1 MGVFGWLSG
10 SLRDSLGDIVFGM
23 EDGTVSIFGLVFGV
37 ALSAPDGK
45 AVLLAGATGAAAA
58 AVSMMAGSYL
68 DARTEQ
74 DRAAARASRSAA
86 ERTDEAEAVAARL
99 SKRLAASGAPAAQR
113 EALAG
118 ALVATPGAVAALR
131 SALDPEA
138 DAPKASP
145 AAHAFWMFVS
155 DLFAGAVPVIP
166 FGLLPLAEARVVS
179 VVLTTILLVALG
191 VGRGLVA
198 GRNVLRTTLET
209 LLVAASAAAAGV
221 LIGRLIA

>member
-1 MGVFGWLSG
+1 MGVMSWLSG
-10 SLRDSLGDIVFGM
+10 SLKDSLGDIVFGM

-45 AVLLAGATGAAAA
+45 AVLLAGATGAVAA

-68 DARTEQ
+68 DAKTEQ
-74 DRAAARASRSAA
+74 DRALALASRSAA

-99 SKRLAASGAPAAQR
+99 SKQL
-113 EALAG
+113 ALAG
-118 ALVATPGAVAALR
+118 TPAPQRDALAAALVAIPGSVVALR
-131 SALDPEA
+131 TALDPQGDE
-138 DAPKASP
+138 PKASP

-166 FGLLPLAEARVVS
+166 FALLPLAEARTVS
-179 VVLTTILLVALG
+179 LVLTTALLVVLG
-191 VGRGLVA
+191 IGRGLVA
-198 GRNVLRTTLET
+198 GRSVVRTTLET